1 MKKIHNSEGQN
12 LECKAVLAL
21 MRLRGLTSTELAK
34 QTHVD
39 DETLKAFLSGRKTVL
54 STESLE
60 KIYNFLGLDSSLKM
74 KPEIQ
79 YWKLRGDKKSHEV
92 NLKLLSVA
100 VQLFKLHDQEGKGV
114 QLVEI
119 LFGANAKK
127 GLWKREATYAIKCET
142 ARIIITVEGTALTPP
157 VLIPGQIPGL
167 SWNENLPSRNGRCS
181 IEKYYYDLLRNTKLN
196 SAEFDE
202 IFSGATEECSWNNIV
217 QICREHKLTPTAVR
231 DLVALEIEKSLEK
244 EQVMVQAKMH
254 EQEMKTP
261 ADPILMRPNSR
272 VVKMVNG

>member
-1 MKKIHNSEGQN
+1 MKKIHSTEGQN

-21 MRLRGLTSTELAK
+21 MKLRGLTSTELANK
-34 QTHVD
+34 THVD

-60 KIYNFLGLDSSLKM
+60 KIFNFLGMDSSLKM

-79 YWKLRGDKKSHEV
+79 YWSLKSDKKSHEL

-100 VQLFKLHDQEGKGV
+100 VQLFKLHDSQGKGV
-114 QLVEI
+114 HLVEI
-119 LFGANAKK
+119 LHAGNSKR
-127 GLWKREATYAIKCET
+127 GLWRRDATYAIKCET
-142 ARIIITVEGTALTPP
+142 ARVIITVTGTAFAPP

-167 SWNENLPSRNGRCS
+167 SWNEDLPSRNGRCS
-181 IEKYYYDLLRNTKLN
+181 IEQYYSDLLKNTKLN

-231 DLVALEIEKSLEK
+231 DLVALQIEKSMEK
-244 EQVMVQAKMH
+244 EQEQVQT
-254 EQEMKTP
+254 QEREKVLHTP
-261 ADPILMRPNSR
+261 AAPIEMRPTAR
-272 VVKMVNG
+272 VVKLA

>member
-21 MRLRGLTSTELAK
+21 MRLRGLSSTELANK
-34 QTHVD
+34 THVD

-54 STESLE
+54 STESLD
-60 KIYNFLGLDSSLKM
+60 KIFSFLGMDASLKM

-79 YWKLRGDKKSHEV
+79 YWSLKSDKKSHEL

-100 VQLFKLHDQEGKGV
+100 VQLFKLHDSQGKGV
-114 QLVEI
+114 HLVEI
-119 LFGANAKK
+119 LHAGNQKK
-127 GLWKREATYAIKCET
+127 SLWKKSATYAIKCET
-142 ARIIITVEGTALTPP
+142 ARVIITVEGTTFSPP

-167 SWNENLPSRNGRCS
+167 SWNEDLPSRNGRCS
-181 IEKYYYDLLRNTKLN
+181 IEKYYSDLLKNTKLN

-231 DLVALEIEKSLEK
+231 DLVAIEIEKGMEK
-244 EQVMVQAKMH
+244 EQELVQTQ
-254 EQEMKTP
+254 EQEKEVNTP
-261 ADPILMRPNSR
+261 TPPIEMRPAAR
-272 VVKMVNG
+272 VVKLA